1 MSCFKKALAA
11 KIVEREIIKQQ
22 LKDGYGGG
30 IHWDDVYNVY
40 YDAADIETN
49 IETNGTEQQKNLF
62 QYWLNRMGLINKK
75 QSQIVH

>member
-1 MSCFKKALAA
+1 MNRFKKALAA
-11 KIVEREIIKQQ
+11 RIAEKEIIKQQ
-22 LKDGYGGG
+22 LKNGCGGG

-49 IETNGTEQQKNLF
+49 GTEQQKNLF
-62 QYWLNRMGLINKK
+62 QNLLNRIGLINKK